1 METLNKMETPPPEA
15 DALLNGVVR
24 GEARAISRAINMVEN
39 RMDGAD
45 HLLDAIYEH
54 VGNAHRV
61 GVTGPPGAG
70 KSTFTN
76 QLIKIIRAS
85 GRTVGVVAVDPTS
98 PFTGG
103 ALFGDRLRMDDI
115 VMDPCVFIRS
125 MATRGSLGGLSGRAS
140 EVADILDASGKE
152 VIIFETVGV
161 GQIELDVMS
170 AADTIIVMT
179 VPDAGDVI
187 QGMKAGLM
195 EIGDIFVVNK
205 SDLPGAD
212 RMKMD
217 IEMVLQM
224 RETTNAWL
232 PKVWLTDSKAGAGTR
247 EIYDNINA
255 HLQFLKDEGVL
266 QVKRSQRAEERIR
279 LLVNEYIK
287 RQFWTE
293 ERSRILKDHLKD
305 PELRISPHSA
315 AKKLF
320 GVGVGE

>member
-1 METLNKMETPPPEA
+1 MEAHNVEI
-15 DALLNGVVR
+15 DALVNGVAR
-24 GEARAISRAINMVEN
+24 GEMRAISRAINMVEN
-39 RMDGAD
+39 RMDGSD
-45 HLLDAIYEH
+45 ILLDAIFAH

-76 QLIKIIRAS
+76 QLIKTIRAS
-85 GRTVGVVAVDPTS
+85 GRTAGVVAVDPTS

-115 VMDPCVFIRS
+115 VMDPGVFIRS
-125 MATRGSLGGLSGRAS
+125 MATRGSLGGLSGLAA
-140 EVADILDASGKE
+140 EVADILDASGKD

-170 AADTIIVMT
+170 AADTIIVLT

-212 RMKMD
+212 RMKLD
-217 IEMVLQM
+217 IETVLYM
-224 RETTNAWL
+224 REAKEAWL
-232 PKVWLTDSKAGAGTR
+232 PKVWLTDSKKGSGTR
-247 EIYDNINA
+247 EILENIDA
-255 HLQFLKDEGVL
+255 HQQFLKKEGL
-266 QVKRSQRAEERIR
+266 LGAKRRRRDEERIR
-279 LLVNEYIK
+279 LLVNERIT
-287 RQFWTE
+287 RRFWTR
-293 ERSRILKDHLKD
+293 ERRAMLEDYGNDTEK
-305 PELRISPHSA
+305 RVSPYTA

-320 GVGVGE
+320 GIG